1 VFVVDASVL
10 LNLYRYPKAARED
23 LIKIFN
29 QIADRLWVP
38 HQAALEYQENRL
50 RVIAEQLRRY
60 DEVRS
65 VTTDFRNKFQSEL
78 GKLQLK
84 KRHSSINPDKLSEQ
98 IEKAFRDFL
107 DELETLQKAQP
118 DVFHDDPLR
127 SEIDSLFN
135 GKVGLPPS
143 DQAELDKI
151 YEEGEYRYSRKQ
163 PPGYMD
169 AVKGEQD
176 EKDIYTYKGLVFKRE
191 YGDLILWTQ
200 LIKESQAKENFKK
213 LIFITDDEK
222 EDWWWIVDSKGKKII
237 GPHPELV
244 EEIVSKGG
252 VSSFY
257 MYNSGRFMTYAK
269 KYLGIVVKQESI
281 EQVSDITQLDR
292 TKIDDAKNL
301 LITTM
306 AHLILQSENNYIPK
320 AQLKHFMMKRNPSF
334 DESDYGFYTF
344 SAFLDNFPN
353 IIKVIDNESGGHV
366 GLVDAELERLGIGN
380 VINA

>member
-1 VFVVDASVL
+1 
-10 LNLYRYPKAARED
+10 
-23 LIKIFN
+23 
-29 QIADRLWVP
+29 
-38 HQAALEYQENRL
+38 
-50 RVIAEQLRRY
+50 
-60 DEVRS
+60 
-65 VTTDFRNKFQSEL
+65 
-78 GKLQLK
+78 
-84 KRHSSINPDKLSEQ
+84 
-98 IEKAFRDFL
+98 
-107 DELETLQKAQP
+107 
-118 DVFHDDPLR
+118 
-127 SEIDSLFN
+127 
-135 GKVGLPPS
+135 
-143 DQAELDKI
+143 
-151 YEEGEYRYSRKQ
+151 
-163 PPGYMD
+163 
-169 AVKGEQD
+169 
-176 EKDIYTYKGLVFKRE
+176 
-191 YGDLILWTQ
+191 
-200 LIKESQAKENFKK
+200 
-213 LIFITDDEK
+213 
-222 EDWWWIVDSKGKKII
+222 
-237 GPHPELV
+237 
-244 EEIVSKGG
+244 
-252 VSSFY
+252 